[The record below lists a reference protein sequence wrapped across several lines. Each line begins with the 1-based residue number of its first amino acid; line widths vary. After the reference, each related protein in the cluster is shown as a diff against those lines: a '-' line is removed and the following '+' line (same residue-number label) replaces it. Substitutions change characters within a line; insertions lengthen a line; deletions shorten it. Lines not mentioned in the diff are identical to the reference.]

1 VSVDFRV
8 IRALLAAV
16 AVAFLLGERSF
27 TEFEKIRFKAVEA
40 PIASSNRSL
49 ILPIDDLQTRNLVG
63 GDPDALIATIQNGGA
78 AGDVVIQLDGAPVCK
93 RRVAAGRS
101 RIDCAVTQWVPGRAA
116 HELAIDGPHESWS
129 LTYLEMATH
138 HGNTSGIN
146 YLVVLPRE
154 STRYGH
160 PSSIGVV
167 AGGLGVLFLLL
178 FAKPASFPLW
188 GTFLHRSASVL
199 AVTALSAI
207 AVAPFV
213 SPFLVVVSIQALT
226 CWLMV
231 IFFDRLWPM
240 FRWFAI
246 SPVNRTTQIARAVT
260 VGILVSLT
268 FWLPVR
274 QELKKYGGNYS
285 GFLRISREAFET
297 NPLIDDRDQLRRDLI
312 LVDNSGYDGQ
322 FMYYMAFDPW
332 LLKFRSDPRRYR
344 ETVDAPPYRF
354 GRMGF
359 SLLTRLA
366 ARSPS
371 RYPATMIWLLIITI
385 GALAC
390 VLSLEAQNRELTPLA
405 GAIVVLIPGFWT
417 SLLSGLPEPLAAAA
431 MVFGML
437 LWEHGRLVAAG
448 LLLAASLL
456 IRETGVIFLVCMVV
470 GIALT
475 HGVKRAVLIACLAF
489 GPLVLWRSYVVLRL
503 FPEWGTQVFTA
514 GPADFDWPFAGVRDL
529 WVRISSG
536 GYYNGSTQFAWAG
549 LTYPMLLTAGL
560 LLAFVLVWSRPRAMS
575 IAAILYGVLAVCFNY
590 MMVWALVTNAQR
602 LTYELFVALA
612 LCTLYIRSYSLAVRR
627 SVMVFW
633 CASAWFAFYGTTEPI
648 LSAFIAG

>member
-1 VSVDFRV
+1 VKADFKLT
-8 IRALLAAV
+8 RALLVAGAV
-16 AVAFLLGERSF
+16 ASLLAERSF

-49 ILPIDDLQTRNLVG
+49 IVPISDLQIRNLVA
-63 GDPDALIATIQNGGA
+63 GDPDALIATIQNSGA
-78 AGDVVIQLDGAPVCK
+78 AGDVTIRVDGSPVCT
-93 RRVAAGRS
+93 RRVAGGRS
-101 RIDCAVTQWVPGRAA
+101 RIDCAVTQWAPGRAV
-116 HELAIDGPHESWS
+116 HELVIGAPHDSWS
-129 LTYLEMATH
+129 LTYLELATH
-138 HGNTSGIN
+138 HGNTSGLN
-146 YLVVLPRE
+146 YLVVLPHE
-154 STRYGH
+154 SKRYVR
-160 PSSIGVV
+160 PSSIVDI
-167 AGGLGVLFLLL
+167 AGGLGVVFLLL
-178 FAKPASFPLW
+178 FAKPASFPRW
-188 GTFLHRSASVL
+188 GTMLHRSASVL

-213 SPFLVVVSIQALT
+213 SPFLVVVSTQALT

-231 IFFDRLWPM
+231 IFVDRLWPM

-260 VGILVSLT
+260 VGILVSLA

-274 QELKKYGGNYS
+274 QELKRYGGNYS
-285 GFLRISREAFET
+285 GFLRISREAFDT
-297 NPLIDDRDQLRRDLI
+297 NPLIDERDQLRPDLI

-332 LLKFRSDPRRYR
+332 LLKFRRDPRRYR

-359 SLLTRLA
+359 SLLTRLV

-371 RYPATMIWLLIITI
+371 RYPETMIWLLIVTI

-390 VLSLEAQNRELTPLA
+390 VLSLEAQNRELTPLV
-405 GAIVVLIPGFWT
+405 GAIVMLIPGFWT

-437 LWEHGRLVAAG
+437 LWKHGRWVAAAW
-448 LLLAASLL
+448 LLAASLL
-456 IRETGVIFLVCMVV
+456 IRETGVIFVVCMVV
-470 GIALT
+470 AVALT
-475 HGVKRAVLIACLAF
+475 HGVKRALLIACLAF
-489 GPLVLWRSYVVLRL
+489 GPLVLWRSYIVFRL
-503 FPEWGTQVFTA
+503 FPEWGAGVFSA
-514 GPADFDWPFAGVRDL
+514 GPADFDWPFAGVREL
-529 WVRISSG
+529 WVQISSG
-536 GYYNGSTQFAWAG
+536 DYYNGSTQFAWAG
-549 LTYPMLLTAGL
+549 RAYPVLLTAGL
-560 LLAFVLVWSRPRAMS
+560 LLALVLAWNRPRALN

-590 MMVWALVTNAQR
+590 PMVWVLVANAQR

-612 LCTLYIRSYSLAVRR
+612 LCTLYIRSYPIAVQRT
-627 SVMVFW
+627 VIVFW
-633 CASAWFAFYGTTEPI
+633 CASAWFVLYGATEPI